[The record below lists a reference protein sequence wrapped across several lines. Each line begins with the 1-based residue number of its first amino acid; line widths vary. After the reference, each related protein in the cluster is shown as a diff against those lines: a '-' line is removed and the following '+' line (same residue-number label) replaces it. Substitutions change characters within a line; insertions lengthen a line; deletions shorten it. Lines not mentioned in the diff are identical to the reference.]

1 MRKNR
6 TVFILGIC
14 AGAAALALAVLA
26 FRFAKHEEEYRKA
39 ETRKI
44 LLSECGLLA
53 GRCLDL
59 LKSEEKNICFLLRNS
74 DENTKSLIKLQ
85 MKNPLIK
92 QVFAT
97 NASGN
102 PVYPGKEDPF
112 CKTFNSLFYEHI
124 SVSEEKDEMSIGKS
138 EKSNVSRLLSRF
150 GIFVKNGREGWIPW
164 ITENRLCPVLWAKSA
179 KNPSRIIGAEME
191 LVALLSKMVSVFP
204 QNLPD
209 YFSMEL
215 TDTQGK
221 TVCCV
226 NFRNEEKGK
235 IKKSSPDVIIPVSQE
250 MLPGWQIKGY
260 LNTGL
265 TKGERSFALFNLM
278 QIVSLILIL
287 LACGALI
294 LWLARHEMEL
304 AGQKT
309 SFVANVSHEL
319 KTPLTSIRM
328 YSEMLLHNRERIT
341 EEKQTHYLS
350 VILSE
355 SERLSRLISNVLN
368 FSRMEAGQKK
378 YNPVRFKLKDF
389 LNEICEIYSPSLM
402 EKGIALKLENS
413 GSNIS
418 VFIDRDSL
426 VQIMENLISNARK
439 YAASGKELTIL
450 LESGEKETMIKV
462 MDRGTGIPASSS
474 GKIFNKFYRCDNSLT
489 AETRGSGL
497 GLTIARGMMRDQGGD
512 LVYFPRE
519 GGGSVFCVII
529 KKTGD
534 FIK

>member
-1 MRKNR
+1 MKKNR
-6 TVFILGIC
+6 TVLVLGIC
-14 AGAAALALAVLA
+14 AGAAALALAILA

-53 GRCLDL
+53 GRCLDV
-59 LKSEEKNICFLLRNS
+59 LKSEEKNICSLLRNS
-74 DENTKSLIKLQ
+74 DGSINSLSKLQ

-97 NASGN
+97 DASGN

-112 CKTFNSLFYEHI
+112 CKTFSSLFYEHI
-124 SVSEEKDEMSIGKS
+124 SVSEEKDEMNTGKS
-138 EKSNVSRLLSRF
+138 NKSGASRLLSRF

-164 ITENRLCPVLWAKSA
+164 ITENRLCPVIWARSV
-179 KNPSRIIGAEME
+179 KNPSRIYGAEIE
-191 LVALLSKMVSVFP
+191 LMALLSKMVSIFP

-226 NFRNEEKGK
+226 NFMNEENGK
-235 IKKSSPDVIIPVSQE
+235 IKKSSSDVIIPVSQE
-250 MLPGWQIKGY
+250 MVPGWQIKGY
-260 LNTGL
+260 LNMGL
-265 TKGERSFALFNLM
+265 TEGGRSFALFNLM
-278 QIVSLILIL
+278 QIVSLIFIL

-294 LWLARHEMEL
+294 LWLARREMEL

-328 YSEMLLHNRERIT
+328 YSEMLLHNKEKIT

-378 YNPVRFKLKDF
+378 YNPSLFNLKDF
-389 LNEICEIYSPSLM
+389 LDEICEIYRPSLM
-402 EKGIALKLENS
+402 EKGIDLKLES
-413 GSNIS
+413 SASDIG

-426 VQIMENLISNARK
+426 AQIMENLISNARK
-439 YAASGKELTIL
+439 YAASGKELTIS
-450 LESGEKETMIKV
+450 LENSEKETMIKV
-462 MDRGTGIPASSS
+462 MDMGKGIPVSAAE
-474 GKIFNKFYRCDNSLT
+474 KIFNKFYRCDNSLT
-489 AETRGSGL
+489 AETRGNGL

-512 LVYFPRE
+512 ILYRSRE
-519 GGGSVFCVII
+519 GGGSEFRVII
-529 KKTGD
+529 RKQENS
-534 FIK
+534 